1 MHRVSIPRTRNRRVI
16 GSRNGQ
22 KRLVKHGPS
31 APDGSLGVGREELED
46 RVGEEDETCHEGDY
60 VR

>member
-1 MHRVSIPRTRNRRVI
+1 MHRISIPRTRNGRVI
-16 GSRNGQ
+16 GTGNGQ
-22 KRLVKHGPS
+22 KRIVKSGPR
-31 APDGSLGVGREELED
+31 APDGSLGVGGEELED